1 MTEIR
6 YTLLTDGPTDQ
17 VLLPIL
23 NWLLRDLLPETAI
36 QPLWWDPQRFP
47 QSTRR
52 LPERIQQALLYSP
65 CDLLFIHRDAEREP
79 PENRLGEIQRSLQEI
94 AHERP
99 PVVCVIPVR
108 MTEAWLLFEEAAI
121 RRASGNP
128 NGKVVIELPSL
139 RRVEQLPDPKEVLY
153 SLLREASGL
162 TGRRLKDFRYTA
174 AVYRIAEIIEDF
186 SPLRVLSAFQALE
199 QELRNI
205 IDQEDW

>member
-1 MTEIR
+1 MTEIQ
-6 YTLLTDGPTDQ
+6 YTLLTDGPTNQ

-99 PVVCVIPVR
+99 PVVCVIPMR

-128 NGKVVIELPSL
+128 NGKVVLELPSL